1 MNPKKDLYKSYDFIM
16 LILMFCL
23 MFISI
28 IAIYSASKSGQYQG
42 SFVVRQSVF
51 YFIGLTVS
59 LLVAKIDL
67 NRIKR
72 INWIIY
78 GTSIVFLIVL
88 MFAPESIARPVNGA
102 KAWFQLP
109 FIGSFQPSEFMKI
122 SLLISISALVDKH
135 NKIFKINNVKTDLIL
150 LCKILLISLPPSLI
164 VLKQPDTGM
173 TMIFLVIIF
182 SIILCSK
189 IKTSIVLFLISIPTL
204 MISTLLVILTK
215 FPNYFEVRILSLLMP
230 HQRSRIEGWL
240 DPFEHS
246 DAGFQTKQGLLAIG
260 TGQLSGKGYLNGVVY
275 IPEEHTDFIFAN
287 IGEEFGFV
295 GGALC
300 IALFFL
306 LLSRIVNISLDALK
320 NANNLFGTLICVGT
334 VSVLAFQIFQNIG
347 MTIGLLPV
355 TGITLPFL
363 SYGGSS
369 LLSNMILIGL
379 TQSVRNSYNG
389 YIFYSLERGE
399 YGKRNI
405 R

>member
-1 MNPKKDLYKSYDFIM
+1 M
-16 LILMFCL
+16 LI
-23 MFISI
+23 SI
-28 IAIYSASKSGQYQG
+28 FAIYSASKSGQYQG
-42 SFVVRQSVF
+42 SFVIRQGVF
-51 YFIGLTVS
+51 YLIGLTIS
-59 LLVAKIDL
+59 ILVATIDL
-67 NRIKR
+67 NLIKR

-78 GTSIVFLIVL
+78 ATCILLLIVL
-88 MFAPESIARPVNGA
+88 IFAPESIARPVNGA

-109 FIGSFQPSEFMKI
+109 FIGSLQPSEFMKI

-135 NKIFKINNVKTDLIL
+135 NRVFKINNVKTNLIL

-182 SIILCSK
+182 SVILCSK
-189 IKTSIVLFLISIPTL
+189 IKKSIALFLISIPTIL
-204 MISTLLVILTK
+204 ISTFLVILTK
-215 FPNYFEVRILSLLMP
+215 FPNYFEARILSLLMP

-240 DPFEHS
+240 NPFEHS

-260 TGQLSGKGYLNGVVY
+260 TGQLSGKGYLNGAVY
-275 IPEEHTDFIFAN
+275 IPEKHTDFIFAN

-306 LLSRIVNISLDALK
+306 LLNRIMNISLDTLK
-320 NANNLFGTLICVGT
+320 KTNNLFGTLICVGA

-389 YIFYSLERGE
+389 YIFYSLEGE
-399 YGKRNI
+399 KYGYRNT
-405 R
+405 

>member
-1 MNPKKDLYKSYDFIM
+1 MNPKKDLLKSYDFIM

-23 MFISI
+23 MSISI
-28 IAIYSASKSGQYQG
+28 VAIYSASKSGQYQG
-42 SFVVRQSVF
+42 GFVARQSVF
-51 YFIGLTVS
+51 YLIGLTIS
-59 LLVAKIDL
+59 ILVAKIDI

-78 GTSIVFLIVL
+78 GICILLLIVL
-88 MFAPESIARPVNGA
+88 IYSPESIARPVNGA

-109 FIGSFQPSEFMKI
+109 YIGSLQPSEFMKI
-122 SLLISISALVDKH
+122 SLLISISAMVDKH
-135 NKIFKINNVKTDLIL
+135 NKVFKIKNVKTDLIL

-173 TMIFLVIIF
+173 TMIFLAIIF

-189 IKTSIVLFLISIPTL
+189 IKTSIALFLISIPTL

-215 FPNYFEVRILSLLMP
+215 FPNYFEVRILSFLMP

-240 DPFEHS
+240 NPFEHS

-260 TGQLSGKGYLNGVVY
+260 TGQFSGKGYLKGAVY

-295 GGALC
+295 GGAV
-300 IALFFL
+300 IIVLFFL
-306 LLSRIVNISLDALK
+306 LLSRIMNISLDALK
-320 NANNLFGTLICVGT
+320 NTNSLFGTMICIGT
-334 VSVLAFQIFQNIG
+334 ISVLAFQIFQNIG

-369 LLSNMILIGL
+369 LLSSLILIGL
-379 TQSVRNSYNG
+379 TQSVRNSYIG
-389 YIFYSLERGE
+389 YIFYNLEGE
-399 YGKRNI
+399 KYG
-405 R
+405 

>member
-1 MNPKKDLYKSYDFIM
+1 MNPKKDLIKSYDFIM

-23 MFISI
+23 MFTSI
-28 IAIYSASKSGQYQG
+28 ITIYSASKSGQYQG
-42 SFVVRQSVF
+42 SFVVRQSIF
-51 YFIGLTVS
+51 YFIALTVS

-72 INWIIY
+72 VNWIIY

-88 MFAPESIARPVNGA
+88 IFAPESIARPVNGA

-204 MISTLLVILTK
+204 MISTLLVMLTK

-240 DPFEHS
+240 NPFEHS

-260 TGQLSGKGYLNGVVY
+260 TGQPSGKGYLNGVVY

-295 GGALC
+295 GGAY
-300 IALFFL
+300 A
-306 LLSRIVNISLDALK
+306 
-320 NANNLFGTLICVGT
+320 
-334 VSVLAFQIFQNIG
+334 
-347 MTIGLLPV
+347 
-355 TGITLPFL
+355 
-363 SYGGSS
+363 
-369 LLSNMILIGL
+369 
-379 TQSVRNSYNG
+379 
-389 YIFYSLERGE
+389 
-399 YGKRNI
+399 
-405 R
+405 

>member
-1 MNPKKDLYKSYDFIM
+1 MNPKKDLFKSYDLIM

-23 MFISI
+23 MFTSI

-42 SFVVRQSVF
+42 SFVVRQSIF

-59 LLVAKIDL
+59 ILIAKIDL

-88 MFAPESIARPVNGA
+88 IFAPESIARPVNGA

-240 DPFEHS
+240 NPFEHS

-295 GGALC
+295 GVALC

-306 LLSRIVNISLDALK
+306 LLSRIVSISLDALK

-389 YIFYSLERGE
+389 YIFHSLSEGK
-399 YGKRNI
+399 YG
-405 R
+405 